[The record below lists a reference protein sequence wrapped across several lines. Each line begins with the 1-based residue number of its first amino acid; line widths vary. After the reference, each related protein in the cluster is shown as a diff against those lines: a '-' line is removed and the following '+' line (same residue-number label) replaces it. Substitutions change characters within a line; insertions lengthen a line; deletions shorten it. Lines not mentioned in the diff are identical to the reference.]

1 MSGSSPAARA
11 RRAAEPFSRRVTS
24 SQSSS
29 SRKSA
34 CGGWFCRARVSRSG
48 RVARSWPSLRV
59 RRCRLR
65 SGLTGSVRVI
75 GCPFIADAGCA
86 GDAGG
91 EPGSPRL
98 AAAGAVAGRFRG
110 LVPGAAVGV
119 GLVSA
124 AAGGR
129 GWPAGEEVVQQADG
143 LVLLGALAVQGGLGA
158 SELVAQRG
166 DGVVR
171 GGQLRGRGGELRGG
185 GGKLGGMPL
194 LVLLAGAGS
203 VRAGLPGGGHDGVTL
218 GAGSGGGLV
227 RFGDLG
233 CGCLAFVVQ
242 GTIGGAGPLL
252 GVLACGGLV
261 VGRGDGLGGGGAGL
275 GGVQLGSV
283 PGDRLGGCLGAGL
296 LDLGGGLGADCL

>member
-91 EPGSPRL
+91 GLGS
-98 AAAGAVAGRFRG
+98 
-110 LVPGAAVGV
+110 GAAVGV

-171 GGQLRGRGGELRGG
+171 GGQLRGR

-252 GVLACGGLV
+252 G
-261 VGRGDGLGGGGAGL
+261 
-275 GGVQLGSV
+275 
-283 PGDRLGGCLGAGL
+283 
-296 LDLGGGLGADCL
+296 